1 MSMTHTTR
9 RTFMKTA
16 ATAAATATLATSLRA
31 AQERTPVID
40 AHMHV
45 WSDNQDPFPY
55 AHPYSKGSTG
65 VKNPASADILIEDM
79 DNHGV
84 THSILVQTIC
94 HGWDNSYTSDCL
106 QRFPDR
112 FRAHGLID
120 PVDPDVADKLD
131 YWMSEHGFSGM
142 RFSPIYYQNG
152 QHGGDDWINAKETHQ
167 LWRKAQ
173 ELGAVFNYFIAPKQL
188 PKLEKML
195 IAFPKMP
202 IVIDH
207 LSQLDLGVR
216 DPNPDLKLLLNLAK
230 YPNVWVKVSELSSVS
245 KSGEYPFRDAFPQLK
260 QVYESF
266 GPDRLLF
273 GTGYPGSAREAYD
286 RPTLRKEIDL
296 ILKEYTFLQ
305 DQDRQKILGKNAAR
319 LWGFAT

>member
-1 MSMTHTTR
+1 M
-9 RTFMKTA
+9 
-16 ATAAATATLATSLRA
+16 L
-31 AQERTPVID
+31 ID
-40 AHMHV
+40 
-45 WSDNQDPFPY
+45 
-55 AHPYSKGSTG
+55 
-65 VKNPASADILIEDM
+65 DM
-79 DNHGV
+79 DKNGC
-84 THSILVQTIC
+84 THAVLVQVIY
-94 HGWDNSYTSDCL
+94 HGWDNTYVADCVKRYPRRL
-106 QRFPDR
+106 
-112 FRAHGLID
+112 RAHGLINPRD
-120 PVDPDVADKLD
+120 PNVVSKLD
-131 YWMSEHGFSGM
+131 FWMREHGLHGM

-207 LSQLDLGVR
+207 LSQLDLGVP

-273 GTGYPGSAREAYD
+273 GTGYPGSSREAYD

-305 DQDRQKILGKNAAR
+305 DQDRQKILGTNAAR
-319 LWGFAT
+319 LWGFTT